1 MHNVHLLVLY
11 LIFLAGANVT
21 TGLAAE
27 VVGHTTIR
35 VSWTAP
41 TSGATVTGYRV
52 YYHEEDAQGGMIN
65 SDSVDISASTTE
77 HVHNIT
83 LVLRAG
89 HRYVITVHALSRQL
103 PSPAVGPRTV
113 TLGTT

>member
-52 YYHEEDAQGGMIN
+52 YYHEKDAQGGIIN
-65 SDSVDISASTTE
+65 SVSASTTE
-77 HVHNIT
+77 HNIT

-103 PSPAVGPRTV
+103 PSPAVSPPTL
-113 TLGTT
+113 TLGKTT